1 MDADS
6 RSTTTE
12 NNEKPK
18 PRKFRRFML
27 GWLIALNKGITKLLK
42 SALGTD
48 YMDVTEDE
56 VLDMVDALAKTPGD
70 DGDDSVIEEASA
82 QMINNIFEF
91 NDLTAADVMTHR
103 TNIVGVEKNVSLDDI
118 IYLALDMGF
127 SRIPVYDG
135 SIDKIIG
142 IIIVKDLLCLV
153 GEKELSSFDL
163 KDFLRDVIFIPE
175 ACPCSDTFQSLTA
188 LKSGMAVVVDEYG
201 GTAGI
206 VTLEDIIEAIMGNIQ
221 DEYDDEKSEIVKI
234 GEDQYDIMGEADP
247 EEVFA
252 LFGTQLPEEHEYRT
266 IAGFITDKLGYIPEG
281 DEIVPPSVDYNG
293 VHLVAMLIEDRCIIK
308 VRASKAEPVAE
319 QNNNEE

>member
-27 GWLIALNKGITKLLK
+27 GWLVALNKGITKLLK

-48 YMDVTEDE
+48 YMEVTEDE
-56 VLDMVDALAKTPGD
+56 VLDMVDALAKTPND
-70 DGDDSVIEEASA
+70 DGDDSVIEETSA

-135 SIDKIIG
+135 SIDKIKG

-153 GEKELSSFDL
+153 GEQNLDSFNL
-163 KDFLRDVIFIPE
+163 NDFLRDVIFIPE
-175 ACPCSDTFQSLTA
+175 ACPCSDTFQSLTS

-206 VTLEDIIEAIMGNIQ
+206 VTLEDIIEAVMGNIQ
-221 DEYDDEKSEIVKI
+221 DEYDDEESEIVKI
-234 GEDQYDIMGEADP
+234 GEDQYDIDGETNP
-247 EEVFA
+247 EEVFE
-252 LFGTQLPEEHEYRT
+252 LFGARLPEEHEYRT
-266 IAGFITDKLGYIPEG
+266 IAGFIADKLGYIPEG
-281 DEIVPPSVDYNG
+281 DEISPPYVDYEG
-293 VHLVAMLIEDRCIIK
+293 VHLVAVQIEDRCIVK
-308 VRASKAEPVAE
+308 VRASRAEPVADP
-319 QNNNEE
+319 QPEE